1 MAIKGATSRCQ
12 RACHQCL
19 LNTLASYLFRSPPNV
34 VHHRG
39 CPLASLHRGCC
50 NPGCPRAPKPYVHPS
65 GQRKAQGSHS
75 RSGGFTA
82 MVCGKLL
89 NTQPGTPCNMA
100 SICYEVRRWPT
111 TTVRATVPC
120 REGLRPGAALLR
132 LWYRRL
138 GSGSERNMRL
148 DMAVFAWGH
157 MMHEQDASAHLVPS
171 CNAGKGG

>member
-39 CPLASLHRGCC
+39 CPLASLHCGCC

-89 NTQPGTPCNMA
+89 NTQPGTLYNMHL
-100 SICYEVRRWPT
+100 SVTRS
-111 TTVRATVPC
+111 
-120 REGLRPGAALLR
+120 EG
-132 LWYRRL
+132 
-138 GSGSERNMRL
+138 GSGSECNMRL

>member
-1 MAIKGATSRCQ
+1 MASNGATSRCQ

-19 LNTLASYLFRSPPNV
+19 LNTLASYLL
-34 VHHRG
+34 HHRG

-65 GQRKAQGSHS
+65 AQRKTLKKRWFHS
-75 RSGGFTA
+75 NGLREAPQHTA
-82 MVCGKLL
+82 RHPL
-89 NTQPGTPCNMA
+89 QHA

-111 TTVRATVPC
+111 ITVRATVPC
-120 REGLRPGAALLR
+120 REGLRPGAALLH

-138 GSGSERNMRL
+138 CSGSKCNMRL

-157 MMHEQDASAHLVPS
+157 MMREQDASAHLVPS

>member
-65 GQRKAQGSHS
+65 GQWKAQGSHS

-89 NTQPGTPCNMA
+89 NTQPGTLYNRVMWDIYEWYLLCHCGAVLRGHLDYESM
-100 SICYEVRRWPT
+100 SYDLGLCGTTMCGICYF
-111 TTVRATVPC
+111 
-120 REGLRPGAALLR
+120 
-132 LWYRRL
+132 
-138 GSGSERNMRL
+138 
-148 DMAVFAWGH
+148 MA
-157 MMHEQDASAHLVPS
+157 EQY
-171 CNAGKGG
+171 CE

>member
-1 MAIKGATSRCQ
+1 MAINGATSRCQ

-50 NPGCPRAPKPYVHPS
+50 NLGCPRAPKPYVHPS
-65 GQRKAQGSHS
+65 AQRKAQGSHS
-75 RSGGFTA
+75 RSVHSNGLREAPQHTA
-82 MVCGKLL
+82 RRSL
-89 NTQPGTPCNMA
+89 QHA

-111 TTVRATVPC
+111 ITVRATVPC
-120 REGLRPGAALLR
+120 REGLRPGAALLH

-138 GSGSERNMRL
+138 CSGSKCNMRL

>member
-1 MAIKGATSRCQ
+1 
-12 RACHQCL
+12 
-19 LNTLASYLFRSPPNV
+19 
-34 VHHRG
+34 
-39 CPLASLHRGCC
+39 
-50 NPGCPRAPKPYVHPS
+50 
-65 GQRKAQGSHS
+65 
-75 RSGGFTA
+75 

-89 NTQPGTPCNMA
+89 TTQPGTLCNMHL
-100 SICYEVRRWPT
+100 SVPRSEGGQLP
-111 TTVRATVPC
+111 TVRATVPC
-120 REGLRPGAALLR
+120 REGLRPGAAVLR